1 MSGNGAFPLL
11 GGNAVTPGR
20 QTVVRQ
26 VSYPFRLK
34 YETPVAAGSFCL
46 SGFPN
51 SMALLRLRG
60 PCPVGRDGWGR
71 NVTVETGPRVRPD
84 TRFPIPTGFPIIP
97 AMLASST
104 PFDGVLNQV
113 LHGDALLQLQA
124 LPAGLVDTVVTSPP
138 YYCQRDYSGEHQL
151 GLEETPEAYLDRLAA
166 VFRECR
172 RTLKDSGSLWL
183 VIGDK
188 YLDGE
193 LLGMPWRVALALKA
207 DGWLLRSDII
217 WHKPNAMPSAVKTR
231 PTTDHEYVFFFT
243 KSRDYYYDADAI
255 REPHVTF
262 TERSRMRGGRK
273 HFFQPGGTPEQG
285 KNKGNPNLHHGRW
298 DQAFHPKGRNK
309 RTVWSI
315 SLSKFREAHF
325 AVFPEPLVE
334 TCVLAGCPDGG
345 VVLDPFLG
353 SGTTAVVAKRLGRK
367 YLGIDCVAE
376 YCEMARRRLGEILC

>member
-1 MSGNGAFPLL
+1 LGIRDPRPLAKARRIPDNGAMTASLAKL
-11 GGNAVTPGR
+11 
-20 QTVVRQ
+20 
-26 VSYPFRLK
+26 
-34 YETPVAAGSFCL
+34 
-46 SGFPN
+46 
-51 SMALLRLRG
+51 
-60 PCPVGRDGWGR
+60 DG
-71 NVTVETGPRVRPD
+71 
-84 TRFPIPTGFPIIP
+84 
-97 AMLASST
+97 L
-104 PFDGVLNQV
+104 LNQV
-113 LHGDALLQLQA
+113 LHADALAQLRTM
-124 LPAGLVDTVVTSPP
+124 PAALVDMVVTSPP
-138 YYCQRDYSGEHQL
+138 YFRQRDYSGEDQL
-151 GLEETPEAYLDRLAA
+151 GLEETPEAYIGKLVD

-193 LLGMPWRVALALKA
+193 QLGMPWRVALALKA
-207 DGWLLRSDII
+207 DGWVLRSDII

-231 PTTDHEYVFFFT
+231 PTVDHEYVFFFT
-243 KSRDYYYDADAI
+243 KSPDYYYDADAI

-262 TERSRMRGGRK
+262 TEKSRMRGGRN
-273 HFFQPGGTPEQG
+273 HFFRPGGTPEQG

-334 TCVLAGCPDGG
+334 TCILAGCPDGG

-367 YLGIDCVAE
+367 YIGIDCVAE
-376 YCEMARRRLGEILC
+376 YCEMARRRLRETLC